1 MDSFFYFLLAKI
13 TYSFMRNTKGGIY
26 MKLYLVI
33 ERDSDN
39 EFNDLVF
46 GIFSTREK
54 AIEIKD
60 SMNQNFAEHNEE
72 HVAEIIELEL
82 DKPTENYEFFIYN

>member
-1 MDSFFYFLLAKI
+1 
-13 TYSFMRNTKGGIY
+13 MRNTKGGIY

-72 HVAEIIELEL
+72 PVAEIIELEL
-82 DKPTENYEFFIYN
+82 DKPTKNYEFFIYN

>member
-1 MDSFFYFLLAKI
+1 
-13 TYSFMRNTKGGIY
+13 

-33 ERDSDN
+33 ERNSN
-39 EFNDLVF
+39 EEFNDLVF

-60 SMNQNFAEHNEE
+60 FMNQNFAEHDEE
-72 HVAEIIELEL
+72 YVAEIIELEL
-82 DKPTENYEFFIYN
+82 DKPTEDYEFFIYN

>member
-1 MDSFFYFLLAKI
+1 
-13 TYSFMRNTKGGIY
+13 

-33 ERDSDN
+33 ERNSN
-39 EFNDLVF
+39 EEFNDLVF

-60 SMNQNFAEHNEE
+60 FMNQNFAEHDEE

-82 DKPTENYEFFIYN
+82 DKPTEDYEFFIYN

>member
-1 MDSFFYFLLAKI
+1 
-13 TYSFMRNTKGGIY
+13 

-33 ERDSDN
+33 ERNSN
-39 EFNDLVF
+39 EEFNDLVF

-60 SMNQNFAEHNEE
+60 FMNQNFAEHDEE
-72 HVAEIIELEL
+72 YVAEIIELEL
-82 DKPTENYEFFIYN
+82 DKPI

>member
-1 MDSFFYFLLAKI
+1 
-13 TYSFMRNTKGGIY
+13 

-72 HVAEIIELEL
+72 PVAEIIELEL
-82 DKPTENYEFFIYN
+82 DKPTKNYEFFIYN

>member
-1 MDSFFYFLLAKI
+1 MIDYKLLI
-13 TYSFMRNTKGGIY
+13 NGILYIGWMTY

-33 ERDSDN
+33 ERNSN
-39 EFNDLVF
+39 EEFNDLVF

-60 SMNQNFAEHNEE
+60 FMNQNFAEHDEE
-72 HVAEIIELEL
+72 YVAEIIELEL
-82 DKPTENYEFFIYN
+82 DKPTEDYEFFIYN

>member
-1 MDSFFYFLLAKI
+1 
-13 TYSFMRNTKGGIY
+13 

-33 ERDSDN
+33 ERDSNN

-72 HVAEIIELEL
+72 YVAEIIELEL
-82 DKPTENYEFFIYN
+82 DKPTEDYEFFIYN